1 MEIQVIISDVNVSI
15 LENDLL
21 DINQWVQNAVVGK
34 INNCKKRLLAEWQ
47 PKLFADPTVENIP
60 ANEDAFINMVVA
72 RDDYKTAVQREEE

>member
-72 RDDYKTAVQREEE
+72 RDDYKNRVQREEE